1 MKWYF
6 HLQRHTANRLGC
18 ALRTGFTDR
27 HAAPS
32 GLAEFCLVAPPSTN
46 TCNYCDIYMQLLW
59 QFCVISWTNTCNFF
73 EKYNPSEPFSLFAP
87 PSRVAGVAQPGDC
100 QKLWTWREVSN
111 SIIHCLVAKIIFV
124 EIYVPGWPRNI
135 ALLSS
140 YEQNITSLHQDS
152 DQAQKKLVFCQ
163 RLANMHKRL
172 FVANQGIRSGQKT

>member
-6 HLQRHTANRLGC
+6 HLQLHTDNRRGL

-46 TCNYCDIYMQLLW
+46 TCNYYDLYMQLLW

-73 EKYNPSEPFSLFAP
+73 EKYNPSEPVEFSLFAP
-87 PSRVAGVAQPGDC
+87 SPSSVAGVAQPGDC
-100 QKLWTWREVSN
+100 QKLWTWTEVSN

-124 EIYVPGWPRNI
+124 EIYVPGWPRNS

-140 YEQNITSLHQDS
+140 SKQKITSLHLGS
-152 DQAQKKLVFCQ
+152 DQARKKT
-163 RLANMHKRL
+163 
-172 FVANQGIRSGQKT
+172 GILPKIGKYA